1 LLSINNISMRY
12 GARILFEDV
21 TTTFL
26 AGRRYAIT
34 GPNGAGKSTLM
45 KILIGDIEPSKG
57 SVTRPKKL
65 GVLNQDQFAFDEF
78 RAIDTVIM
86 GNKALWKALVER
98 EALYAKPHDQLTEKD
113 GMRLADLE
121 GIVGEEGGYTA
132 EADAAV
138 LLDGLDVTGDLHERK
153 MSELQGGQKVRVLL
167 AQALFGNPPALLLDE
182 PTNHLDLDSV
192 HWLQDYL
199 CEYEGVLIVISHDRH
214 FLNSVSTHT
223 ADIDYQTVILYN
235 GGYDD
240 MVVAKTS
247 IRSRIESENAQR
259 EKKIAQLNE
268 FIARFSAGTRSAQA
282 TSRKKEV
289 ERLQTTELARSNIAR
304 PYIRFKMDQH
314 SGRHPLEIKSVV
326 KSYDG
331 VKVFKPFSAAVA
343 RGEKIA
349 LMGRNGTGKTTLLKS
364 LIRNATGFIDDVDK
378 EFPIDGGTVTWG
390 HNVAVGYF
398 AQDHADSI
406 VKGTTVIDWLSQFN
420 PMASQEEL
428 RGLLGQ
434 MLFSGEDAT
443 KATAALSGGESARL
457 IFCRLMLQKPN
468 VLVLDEP
475 TNHLDLESINAL
487 NIALQKYD
495 GTVLL
500 VTHDY
505 DVIDEVATRIWHFEG
520 GVIEDF
526 KGVYA
531 DYLKDLE
538 QKAAAA
544 AQKSGGGNSSKRQ
557 TANR

>member
-1 LLSINNISMRY
+1 MRF
-12 GARILFEDV
+12 GPRILFEDV
-21 TTTFL
+21 TCAFL
-26 AGRRYAIT
+26 MGRRYAIT

-45 KILIGDIEPSKG
+45 KILTGEIEPSKG
-57 SVTRPKKL
+57 DVTRPKKL
-65 GVLNQDQFAFDEF
+65 GILSQDQFAFDEF
-78 RAIDTVIM
+78 RVIDTVIM
-86 GNKALWKALVER
+86 GNKALWKALQER
-98 EALYAKPHDQLTEKD
+98 DALYAKPHEQLTDKD
-113 GMRLADLE
+113 GMRLAELE

-132 EADAAV
+132 EADAGV
-138 LLDGLDVTGDLHERK
+138 LLDGLDVDDTLHERK
-153 MSELQGGQKVRVLL
+153 MGELQGGQKVRVLL
-167 AQALFGNPPALLLDE
+167 AQALFGSPPALLLDE

-214 FLNSVSTHT
+214 FLNSVCTHT
-223 ADIDYQTVILYN
+223 ADIDYQTVIMYN

-289 ERLQTTELARSNIAR
+289 ERLQTAELARSNIAR
-304 PYIRFKMDQH
+304 PYIRFQMDQY
-314 SGRHPLEIKSVV
+314 SGRHPLEIKSIA

-331 VKVFKPFSAAVA
+331 VKVFPPFSASVA

-349 LMGRNGTGKTTLLKS
+349 LTGRNGAGKTTLLKS
-364 LIRNATGFIDDVDK
+364 LVRNATGYIDDVDRQ
-378 EFPIDGGTVTWG
+378 FPVDGGTVVWG
-390 HNVAVGYF
+390 HNVATGYF
-398 AQDHADSI
+398 AQDHSDSI
-406 VKGTTVIDWLSQFN
+406 VKGTTVVDWLHQFK
-420 PMASQEEL
+420 PQATQEEL
-428 RGLLGQ
+428 RGVLGQ
-434 MLFSGEDAT
+434 MLFSGDDALKPT
-443 KATAALSGGESARL
+443 RALSGGESARL
-457 IFCRLMLQKPN
+457 IFCRLMLQRPN

-505 DVIDEVATRIWHFEG
+505 DVIDEVATRIWHFVAG
-520 GVIEDF
+520 AKIEDF
-526 KGVYA
+526 KGPYAEYLVYA
-531 DYLKDLE
+531 QE
-538 QKAAAA
+538 KA
-544 AQKSGGGNSSKRQ
+544 S
-557 TANR
+557 

>member
-1 LLSINNISMRY
+1 MRY
-12 GARILFEDV
+12 GPRILFEDV

-65 GVLNQDQFAFDEF
+65 GILNQDQFAFDEF
-78 RAIDTVIM
+78 RVIDTVIM

-98 EALYAKPHDQLTEKD
+98 EALYAKPHDELTEKD

-223 ADIDYQTVILYN
+223 ADIDYQTVIMYN
-235 GGYDD
+235 GGYDE

-314 SGRHPLEIKSVV
+314 SGRHPLEIKSIA

-364 LIRNATGFIDDVDK
+364 LIRNATGFVDDVDRQ
-378 EFPIDGGTVTWG
+378 FPIDGGTVTWG

-406 VKGTTVIDWLSQFN
+406 VKGTTVIDWLGQFN

-526 KGVYA
+526 KGPYS
-531 DYLKDLE
+531 DYLKDAE
-538 QKAAAA
+538 QKAAAIA
-544 AQKSGGGNSSKRQ
+544 NQKGGGGGSSKKQ